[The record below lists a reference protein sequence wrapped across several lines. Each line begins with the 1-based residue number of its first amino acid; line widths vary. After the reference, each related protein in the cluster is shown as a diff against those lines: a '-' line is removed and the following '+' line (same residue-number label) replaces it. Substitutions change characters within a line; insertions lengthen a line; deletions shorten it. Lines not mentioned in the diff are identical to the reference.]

1 MIPNTMPRAGV
12 HTDWFAPAVKF
23 RSRNV
28 IGTKRARSS
37 PRNQSGGRSRED
49 LDLDPNWV
57 PYLDLSLVR
66 SSNLSWELS

>member
-28 IGTKRARSS
+28 IGTKRARRR

-49 LDLDPNWV
+49 LNQDPNWV
-57 PYLDLSLVR
+57 PYLDLSLVL
-66 SSNLSWELS
+66 SWNLSWKLS